1 MKQFFLG
8 LAFIFIPSLGFAQT
22 QPTAQPAGG
31 GIEGTITI
39 SPVRG
44 GPVRQGAATS
54 QPLTDTAFEVKH
66 DGQVVASFQTDANG
80 KFKVML
86 PPGHYTISRQQKAG
100 AIGSFGPFEV
110 DVSTGKLATV
120 QWECDSGLR

>member
-1 MKQFFLG
+1 MNRFFLG
-8 LAFIFIPSLGFAQT
+8 LVFTFFPLLGFAQT
-22 QPTAQPAGG
+22 QPAAKAATS

-54 QPLTDTAFEVKH
+54 QPLADTAFEVKH

-80 KFKVML
+80 QFKVML
-86 PPGHYTISRQQKAG
+86 PPGHYTISRQQKAT
-100 AIGSFGPFEV
+100 AIGSYGPFEA
-110 DVSTGKLATV
+110 DVSAGKLATV
-120 QWECDSGLR
+120 HWDCDSGLR